1 MRIVSAVESAWIK
14 PYIGPI
20 KEVNVL
26 RLANLE
32 IPINNSVN
40 VKRSST
46 VDLEESAKEEE
57 KKKKL
62 EEAKQRFL
70 ERKKIKK

>member
-1 MRIVSAVESAWIK
+1 MKIVSAVEATWIK

-26 RLANLE
+26 KLANLE
-32 IPINNSVN
+32 KPIENSVN

-46 VDLEESAKEEE
+46 VDLEECAKEEE
-57 KKKKL
+57 RKKKL
-62 EEAKQRFL
+62 DEAKQRFL